1 MKQTLSRDEFSYTVK
16 QLSKASHA
24 RYGSYAYSTGF
35 YESMIADMLVD
46 LPKARREHYVKSLQ
60 TTSKE
65 LLK

>member
-24 RYGSYAYSTGF
+24 RYGSYAYSAGF

-46 LPKARREHYVKSLQ
+46 LPKARRDYYIKTLQ